1 MKKSVSILCL
11 MALCVGCNPH
21 LVAPTVDVPE
31 RYSYQD
37 GYRVDSLLSCERWWE
52 VFGDTTLNRLITT
65 ALSRNYDLQIA
76 ASKVLQAQH
85 SARVTRSESLPAFA
99 LGREVG
105 ITESGKSFTQHY
117 ALEPTVSWEIPLFG
131 SLKSANIIAQA
142 EVDYAQWQYEGVRL
156 AMAAQVATLYYTLL
170 QYQRDLNVAVESSRL
185 RGQTALLTDSLFVRG
200 LATGVHRQQ
209 AKSLLYT
216 AQADIPLYERQVR
229 QTLTAISELLSDEMV
244 DTVAYKK
251 VDINAISHSPSID
264 IPIGVPSELLYR
276 RSDIASAYSQMVQ
289 SAAKAKMARIAR
301 LPTLS
306 LTAEGGVVS
315 SELSGI
321 LKGENWGWSALLSFA
336 QPIYRFGALKGAE
349 KAAVESY
356 NQALQNYRQSFIA
369 ALMDVEN
376 ALVAI
381 RTTREQAERYKS
393 LIEANRQI
401 ATLSVALYKSGL
413 SSYLEVIDAERS
425 LYDAQMQYSN
435 IIASQYIAYIEL
447 FKALGGGM

>member
-1 MKKSVSILCL
+1 MKKSVLIVNF
-11 MALCVGCNPH
+11 MILCVGCNPH
-21 LVAPTVDVPE
+21 LVAPTVDLPE

-37 GYRVDSLLSCERWWE
+37 SYRVDSVASSEKWWE

-65 ALSRNYDLQIA
+65 ALSRNYDLQSA
-76 ASKVLQAQH
+76 ASKVLQAQY
-85 SARVTRSESLPAFA
+85 SARVTRAENLPSFAF
-99 LGREVG
+99 GREVG
-105 ITESGKSFTQHY
+105 ITQAGRSFTQYY

-142 EVDYAQWQYEGVRL
+142 EVDYAQWQYDGMRL
-156 AMAAQVATLYYTLL
+156 ALSAQVATLYYTLL

-185 RGQTALLTDSLFVRG
+185 RRQTALLTDSLFVRG
-200 LATGVHRQQ
+200 LATGVHREQ

-229 QTLTAISELLSDEMV
+229 QTKSAISELLSDETV

-251 VDINAISHSPSID
+251 VDINVISHSPSID

-276 RSDIASAYSQMVQ
+276 RSDIAAAYAQVVIC
-289 SAAKAKMARIAR
+289 AAKAKMARIAR

-336 QPIYRFGALKGAE
+336 QPIYQFGALKGAE
-349 KAAVESY
+349 KAAIESY
-356 NQALQNYRQSFIA
+356 NQALQNYRQSFIT

-381 RTTREQAERYKS
+381 RTTKAQAERYKQ
-393 LIEANRQI
+393 LIDANRRI

-413 SSYLEVIDAERS
+413 SSYLEVIDAERN

-435 IIASQYIAYIEL
+435 IIASQYIAYIGL
-447 FKALGGGM
+447 FKALGGSV

>member
-1 MKKSVSILCL
+1 
-11 MALCVGCNPH
+11 
-21 LVAPTVDVPE
+21 
-31 RYSYQD
+31 
-37 GYRVDSLLSCERWWE
+37 
-52 VFGDTTLNRLITT
+52 
-65 ALSRNYDLQIA
+65 
-76 ASKVLQAQH
+76 
-85 SARVTRSESLPAFA
+85 
-99 LGREVG
+99 
-105 ITESGKSFTQHY
+105 
-117 ALEPTVSWEIPLFG
+117 
-131 SLKSANIIAQA
+131 
-142 EVDYAQWQYEGVRL
+142 
-156 AMAAQVATLYYTLL
+156 
-170 QYQRDLNVAVESSRL
+170 
-185 RGQTALLTDSLFVRG
+185 
-200 LATGVHRQQ
+200 
-209 AKSLLYT
+209 
-216 AQADIPLYERQVR
+216 
-229 QTLTAISELLSDEMV
+229 
-244 DTVAYKK
+244 
-251 VDINAISHSPSID
+251 
-264 IPIGVPSELLYR
+264 VPSELLYR
-276 RSDIASAYSQMVQ
+276 RSDIASAYAQMVQ

-356 NQALQNYRQSFIA
+356 NQALYYYRQSFIT

-393 LIEANRQI
+393 LIEANRRI

-413 SSYLEVIDAERS
+413 SSYLEVIDAERT